1 MRGHNNT
8 TSGNI
13 RTILFVLCA
22 ILMVLCLLVLPW
34 FCSSGEK
41 STKSPPESIP
51 TTLPDPIDSGND
63 NPVTIPIS
71 SIPDNSGASIKTY
84 PTNPDYRNPEENQ
97 IPNDPDVGYP
107 NKSVSAPSNPG
118 YCTPD
123 APSISPTNWDD
134 AGEPED
140 EIYPTDPTVDNS
152 DDGEDEPLYP
162 GEDDHQ
168 EISNSQ
174 PTNPENEQSNE
185 NSRETDSEVTP
196 ELPAPDDYR
205 PVEPTSEIDENGIN
219 GTRDPNWNRPTRSS
233 DSNQSMLIV
242 LLIIL
247 ILLLI
252 SYIIARIKL
261 KQGTLVITANLL
273 DKILIILSPIL
284 FFIAWCIGFDHKLSS
299 LQIILL
305 CLSGIML
312 MVSIV
317 FSILANMGSLWN
329 IILSVMAKLF
339 IFVFTNILL
348 LLLIVVLVFS
358 IMSTLMS
365 HDDHEGTYIV
375 KYDHFLDQ
383 WVGYRVD

>member
-1 MRGHNNT
+1 MRCNNNT

-13 RTILFVLCA
+13 RVILFVLCA
-22 ILMVLCLLVLPW
+22 ILMVLCLLILPW

-41 STKSPPESIP
+41 SAKPLSEPIP

-71 SIPDNSGASIKTY
+71 STPDNSEASIKTY

-97 IPNDPDVGYP
+97 KPNDLDGEYP
-107 NKSVSAPSNPG
+107 GKSVSAPSNPG

-152 DDGEDEPLYP
+152 DDGEYEPLYP
-162 GEDDHQ
+162 GEDDDQ
-168 EISNSQ
+168 EANDFQ
-174 PTNPENEQSNE
+174 PSTPNNEQSDDNLG
-185 NSRETDSEVTP
+185 ETDYEVSQ

-205 PVEPTSEIDENGIN
+205 PVEPTSEIDKNGIN

-233 DSNQSMLIV
+233 NSNRSMLIV

-247 ILLLI
+247 VLLLI
-252 SYIIARIKL
+252 CYIIARVKL
-261 KQGTLVITANLL
+261 KQGALVISANML

-348 LLLIVVLVFS
+348 ILLIVVLIFS
-358 IMSTLMS
+358 IMRTLMS

>member
-1 MRGHNNT
+1 MRCNNNT

-13 RTILFVLCA
+13 RVILFVLCA
-22 ILMVLCLLVLPW
+22 ILMVLCLLILPW

-41 STKSPPESIP
+41 SAKPLSEPIP

-71 SIPDNSGASIKTY
+71 STPDNSEASIKTY
-84 PTNPDYRNPEENQ
+84 STNPDYRNPEENQ
-97 IPNDPDVGYP
+97 IPNDLDGEYP
-107 NKSVSAPSNPG
+107 GKSVSAPSNPG

-152 DDGEDEPLYP
+152 DDGEYEPLYP

-196 ELPAPDDYR
+196 ESSAPDNYR
-205 PVEPTSEIDENGIN
+205 PTKPTPEPDKNGIN

-233 DSNQSMLIV
+233 NSNRSMLIV

-247 ILLLI
+247 VLLLI
-252 SYIIARIKL
+252 CYIIARVKL
-261 KQGTLVITANLL
+261 KQGALVITANML

-348 LLLIVVLVFS
+348 ILLIVVLVFS
-358 IMSTLMS
+358 IMRTLMS

-375 KYDHFLDQ
+375 KYNHFLDQ

>member
-22 ILMVLCLLVLPW
+22 ILMVLCLLILPW

-41 STKSPPESIP
+41 STKSPPERIP
-51 TTLPDPIDSGND
+51 TTLPNSVDSGND
-63 NPVTIPIS
+63 NPATIPIS
-71 SIPDNSGASIKTY
+71 STPDNSEASIKTY
-84 PTNPDYRNPEENQ
+84 STNSDYRNLEENQ
-97 IPNDPDVGYP
+97 IPNDPDGGYTS
-107 NKSVSAPSNPG
+107 KSVSTPSNPR

-123 APSISPTNWDD
+123 APSFSSTNSDD
-134 AGEPED
+134 AGVPED
-140 EIYPTDPTVDNS
+140 EINSTDSVVENL
-152 DDGEDEPLYP
+152 DDGEYEPLYP
-162 GEDDHQ
+162 REDDDQ
-168 EISNSQ
+168 EANDFQ
-174 PTNPENEQSNE
+174 PSTPDDEQSDDNLG
-185 NSRETDSEVTP
+185 ETDYEVSQ

-205 PVEPTSEIDENGIN
+205 PVEPTSEIDKNGIN
-219 GTRDPNWNRPTRSS
+219 GTKDPNWNRPTRSS
-233 DSNQSMLIV
+233 GSNHSMLIV

-273 DKILIILSPIL
+273 DKILIILSPVL
-284 FFIAWCIGFDHKLSS
+284 FFVAWCIGFDHKLSS

-312 MVSIV
+312 MMSIV
-317 FSILANMGSLWN
+317 FSILANLGSLWN

-339 IFVFTNILL
+339 IFIVTNILL

-358 IMSTLMS
+358 IMHTLMS